1 MEISRGKTQ
10 ILPRIDAG
18 FTTCTL
24 AGVAT
29 GAVDKG
35 LCGHVPAGPE
45 CTTPHIRFLFIVP
58 RFRLGLPPH
67 PASRRRTCP
76 LANLRLYMPGTGT
89 FTRLDSC
96 HARHTRRGQ
105 RSPKAIR
112 WAALLYEA
120 AIVNANSVVDQGRRC
135 RLACWHASGAHAPRP
150 TQHATGLALR
160 SPWRQLCFKR
170 LCIPTACGPANAPR
184 KVTDSP
190 SNSHKR
196 KPYFGS
202 RQSCWP
208 GTCNTT

>member
-1 MEISRGKTQ
+1 MTT
-10 ILPRIDAG
+10 DG
-18 FTTCTL
+18 FR
-24 AGVAT
+24 AA
-29 GAVDKG
+29 K
-35 LCGHVPAGPE
+35 
-45 CTTPHIRFLFIVP
+45 
-58 RFRLGLPPH
+58 
-67 PASRRRTCP
+67 
-76 LANLRLYMPGTGT
+76 
-89 FTRLDSC
+89 
-96 HARHTRRGQ
+96 RRGQ

-135 RLACWHASGAHAPRP
+135 RLARWHESGAHAPRP

-170 LCIPTACGPANAPR
+170 QCIPPACGPANAPR

-196 KPYFGS
+196 KPYFGD

-208 GTCNTT
+208 GKCNTTFELSGRRRQDARPGLVKIYRVPPDRAWRPAVGAPLERGVRPHSRQK